1 MARLIWITGA
11 GRGIGRALALRL
23 ARDGK
28 TVVASARDVESL
40 DSLAREAEPL
50 PGRIVSQPLD
60 VTDRAAT
67 ARALEAIEA
76 AEGLPDV
83 VVLNAGTHQ
92 AMPAARFDA
101 GVFDRLFAV
110 NVGGVVNGLDAIV
123 PRFVARRRGRIAV
136 VSSVA
141 GYFGL
146 PSAAAYSAS
155 KAAMIAMCE
164 SLRPELAAFGVTV
177 QVINPGFVRTPLTD
191 RNDFPM
197 PFLMEPDA
205 AAERIAKGLDQG
217 RFEITFPRRFA
228 WMLKLIK
235 LLPYPL
241 FFALTARTIPDN
253 AKPKAI
259 SGEGDGARP

>member
-1 MARLIWITGA
+1 MARLVWITGG

-23 ARDGK
+23 ARDGD
-28 TVVASARDVESL
+28 TVVVSARDAASL
-40 DSLAREAEPL
+40 EALSREAEAL
-50 PGRIVSQPLD
+50 SGRIVAQPLD

-67 ARALEAIEA
+67 ARALDAIEA

-83 VVLNAGTHQ
+83 VVLNAGSHQ

-110 NVGGVVNGLDAIV
+110 NVMGAVNGLEAIV

-146 PSAAAYSAS
+146 PTAAAYGAT
-155 KAAMIAMCE
+155 KAAVIAMCE

-197 PFLMEPDA
+197 PFLMEPEA
-205 AAERIAKGLDQG
+205 AADRIARGLESG
-217 RFEITFPRRFA
+217 RFEITFPRAFTYQ
-228 WMLKLIK
+228 LKL
-235 LLPYPL
+235 LRALPYWAYFPL
-241 FFALTARTIPDN
+241 VGRATGWRG
-253 AKPKAI
+253 K
-259 SGEGDGARP
+259 GGADK